1 MKKLTRCDML
11 SLVNE
16 RIPSM
21 KKLFTLLVALSA
33 MSCYAGVYRVAM
45 TSSGNSGTV
54 INSVDDPFI
63 MAKYGST
70 ELQTITVYDCT
81 TNSVVTSSNKVYRV
95 SSDKAVTNLLTTVEI
110 DENKEFVT
118 VVFNPTIPFA
128 PGDYPLIVGNDTNMP
143 FKVQGLFLSR

>member
-1 MKKLTRCDML
+1 MKKLLTIML
-11 SLVNE
+11 SLC
-16 RIPSM
+16 
-21 KKLFTLLVALSA
+21 ALSL
-33 MSCYAGVYRVAM
+33 YADVYRVAM
-45 TSSGNSGTV
+45 ESSGKSASV
-54 INSVDDPFI
+54 INSVDDPYI

-81 TNSVVTSSNKVYRV
+81 TNTVVTASNKVYRV
-95 SSDKAVTNLLTTVEI
+95 SSDQAITNLLTTVEV
-110 DENKEFVT
+110 DVNKEFVT